1 MALTDS
7 TDAVA
12 MASRSSL
19 AKTGDQN
26 EGPAALPSQAE
37 TTLNAILDLLE
48 RNQNKRRATQS
59 RTPAS
64 QESSFDSTLS
74 VDRNL
79 QTLHELEAIAQSYQI
94 GKEQIPRSGIADE
107 DIDLSNYEVSG
118 PVPEIQRVGVARLLD
133 CQSMLTFQ

>member
-1 MALTDS
+1 MATTDS

-12 MASRSSL
+12 IALGSPAARL
-19 AKTGDQN
+19 GVPNDGQ
-26 EGPAALPSQAE
+26 AALPSQAE
-37 TTLNAILDLLE
+37 TTLNAILDLLQ
-48 RNQNKRRATQS
+48 RNQNKKRANQS

-107 DIDLSNYEVSG
+107 DIDLSNFEVSG
-118 PVPEIQRVGVARLLD
+118 QVPEMHRVSIARLLD
-133 CQSMLTFQ
+133 N